1 MPFEPTPDK
10 LSGAVVEIS
19 NEHSKIHDGKAF
31 KAMWEA
37 ATAGAGEETAIG
49 FLTPPLPTLI
59 HFIMDAWANDESILE
74 LREGPTVVLTQGSP
88 LAVLNRFRGNANTS
102 VMIDHDVVRNVGQ
115 LTSYTVAEANLGNLA
130 IGTGTI
136 LHHETLAIGGT
147 GPFASV
153 QNVLSRG
160 QREIVLLPSTE
171 YVAII
176 EAVAA
181 GGATNNI
188 ILNWYETIDVKYIR

>member
-1 MPFEPTPDK
+1 MPPIPTPDK
-10 LSGAVVEIS
+10 MSGAVMTIS

-31 KAMWEA
+31 KAMYEA

-49 FLTPPLPTLI
+49 FLTPALPTRI

-74 LREGPTVVLTQGSP
+74 LREDPTIVLGNGLLPTP
-88 LAVLNRFRGNANTS
+88 LNRYRGHANTS
-102 VMIDHDVVRNVGQ
+102 LMRDNEAVPTVNRV
-115 LTSYTVAEANLGNLA
+115 TSYSVAEAAAADLSG
-130 IGTGTI
+130 GTI

-153 QNVLSRG
+153 QNVVARG
-160 QREIVLLPSTE
+160 QREIILLPETE
-171 YVAII
+171 HVAII
-176 EAVAA
+176 TAVAV

-188 ILNWYETIDVKYIR
+188 ILNWYETIDALYIR

>member
-10 LSGAVVEIS
+10 LSGAMVTIT

-31 KAMWEA
+31 KTQYEA

-74 LREGPTVVLTQGSP
+74 LREDPAIVLGSGSP
-88 LAVLNRFRGNANTS
+88 LLILNRFRGSANQSAILSNAP
-102 VMIDHDVVRNVGQ
+102 VGGVANNM
-115 LTSYTVAEANLGNLA
+115 TTYTVAEANTAGLA
-130 IGTGTI
+130 GGTI
-136 LHHETLAIGGT
+136 LHHERLAIGGT

-153 QNVLSRG
+153 MNVLSRG
-160 QREIVLLPSTE
+160 QREIVLLPETE

-176 EAVAA
+176 TAVAA

-188 ILNWYETIDVKYIR
+188 ILNWYESADVKYIR